1 MAIGKGSMERAS
13 KAVKKTVDENTEVK
27 SEQVKNVVKT
37 KPERK
42 TVKTPA
48 EKKSVVKKAPEKT
61 VVVPTKQ
68 VMDMVIKDRIEV
80 GDEMPIYFY

>member
-27 SEQVKNVVKT
+27 SGQVNNVVKT

-42 TVKTPA
+42 TVKTPV
-48 EKKSVVKKAPEKT
+48 EKKSVVKKTPKT

>member
-13 KAVKKTVDENTEVK
+13 KAVKKIVDENTEAKTGQVEDVVK
-27 SEQVKNVVKT
+27 AAPKKTAKIPVSKKNV
-37 KPERK
+37 
-42 TVKTPA
+42 A
-48 EKKSVVKKAPEKT
+48 KKAPEKT

-68 VMDMVIKDRIEV
+68 VMEMVAKDRIEV

>member
-42 TVKTPA
+42 TVKTPV
-48 EKKSVVKKAPEKT
+48 EKKSVVKKTPKT